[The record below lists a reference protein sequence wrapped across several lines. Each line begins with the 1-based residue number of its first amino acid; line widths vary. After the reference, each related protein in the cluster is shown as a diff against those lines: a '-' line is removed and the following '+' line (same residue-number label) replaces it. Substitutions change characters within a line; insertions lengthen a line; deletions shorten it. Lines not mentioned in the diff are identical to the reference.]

1 MSVIQVSKF
10 TYTSTNLSPSSAN
23 TMNTKNMS
31 GDSCIRPIEGNKKLG
46 GGGGGT
52 HYWRALMGGH
62 RYENFRAQMRNLL
75 RLRYEKD
82 GGKDMEIIWRTHVET
97 MRGGGTDVKMIEGG

>member
-1 MSVIQVSKF
+1 MRTKHIQARRKQ
-10 TYTSTNLSPSSAN
+10 LQ
-23 TMNTKNMS
+23 
-31 GDSCIRPIEGNKKLG
+31 I
-46 GGGGGT
+46 
-52 HYWRALMGGH
+52 GGH

-97 MRGGGTDVKMIEGG
+97 MGGGHGCENDRRGVTSVEII

>member
-1 MSVIQVSKF
+1 MQ
-10 TYTSTNLSPSSAN
+10 SSRQARR
-23 TMNTKNMS
+23 KQLQ
-31 GDSCIRPIEGNKKLG
+31 I

-52 HYWRALMGGH
+52 DGGGGH
-62 RYENFRAQMRNLL
+62 RYENIRAQMRNLL

-97 MRGGGTDVKMIEGG
+97 MRGGGGARMCK

>member
-1 MSVIQVSKF
+1 M
-10 TYTSTNLSPSSAN
+10 
-23 TMNTKNMS
+23 
-31 GDSCIRPIEGNKKLG
+31 G
-46 GGGGGT
+46 GGGG
-52 HYWRALMGGH
+52 GGH

-97 MRGGGTDVKMIEGG
+97 MRGGGHGCENDRRGVTSVEII

>member
-1 MSVIQVSKF
+1 MFVLF
-10 TYTSTNLSPSSAN
+10 DTLRPSQQYFSYAG
-23 TMNTKNMS
+23 TGLPGLK
-31 GDSCIRPIEGNKKLG
+31 DKCVLLKDRPVGSNYRL
-46 GGGGGT
+46 
-52 HYWRALMGGH
+52 GGH

-97 MRGGGTDVKMIEGG
+97 MRGGGGGTDVKMIEGG

>member
-1 MSVIQVSKF
+1 MFKQLKGN
-10 TYTSTNLSPSSAN
+10 TNI
-23 TMNTKNMS
+23 
-31 GDSCIRPIEGNKKLG
+31 DVFRPVGSNYRLG

-52 HYWRALMGGH
+52 DGGH
-62 RYENFRAQMRNLL
+62 RYETFRAQMRNLL

-97 MRGGGTDVKMIEGG
+97 MRGGGGGGHGCENDRRGVTSVEII

>member
-1 MSVIQVSKF
+1 
-10 TYTSTNLSPSSAN
+10 
-23 TMNTKNMS
+23 MNEYN
-31 GDSCIRPIEGNKKLG
+31 GIRVNVYKIVKLARRKQLQI

-52 HYWRALMGGH
+52 DGGGH

-97 MRGGGTDVKMIEGG
+97 MRGGGGHGCENDRRGVTSVEII

>member
-1 MSVIQVSKF
+1 
-10 TYTSTNLSPSSAN
+10 
-23 TMNTKNMS
+23 
-31 GDSCIRPIEGNKKLG
+31 
-46 GGGGGT
+46 
-52 HYWRALMGGH
+52 MGGH

-97 MRGGGTDVKMIEGG
+97 MRGGTDVKMIEGG

>member
-1 MSVIQVSKF
+1 MLKSWEDGIYRS
-10 TYTSTNLSPSSAN
+10 Y
-23 TMNTKNMS
+23 
-31 GDSCIRPIEGNKKLG
+31 LG
-46 GGGGGT
+46 
-52 HYWRALMGGH
+52 GGH

-97 MRGGGTDVKMIEGG
+97 MGGHGCENDRRGVTSVEII

>member
-1 MSVIQVSKF
+1 MCKENQF
-10 TYTSTNLSPSSAN
+10 LACEFSPSKIYLSDYPKSLISRIN
-23 TMNTKNMS
+23 EVN
-31 GDSCIRPIEGNKKLG
+31 CIFHRPVGSNYRLG
-46 GGGGGT
+46 GT
-52 HYWRALMGGH
+52 DGGH

-97 MRGGGTDVKMIEGG
+97 MRGGGDTDVKIVEGG

>member
-1 MSVIQVSKF
+1 MLMGWW
-10 TYTSTNLSPSSAN
+10 TNKRSPSITWPVGSN
-23 TMNTKNMS
+23 Y
-31 GDSCIRPIEGNKKLG
+31 RLG
-46 GGGGGT
+46 GGGGVAGT
-52 HYWRALMGGH
+52 DGGH

-97 MRGGGTDVKMIEGG
+97 MRGGGGHGCENDRRG

>member
-1 MSVIQVSKF
+1 MNLQVF
-10 TYTSTNLSPSSAN
+10 
-23 TMNTKNMS
+23 
-31 GDSCIRPIEGNKKLG
+31 RPVGSNYRLG

-52 HYWRALMGGH
+52 HKFDGGGH

-97 MRGGGTDVKMIEGG
+97 MRGGGGGGGTDVKMIEGG

>member
-1 MSVIQVSKF
+1 MTPAHVAIL
-10 TYTSTNLSPSSAN
+10 LSF
-23 TMNTKNMS
+23 MQL
-31 GDSCIRPIEGNKKLG
+31 IEEYLQARRKQLQIG

-52 HYWRALMGGH
+52 HIFLKNHFGGGGGH

-82 GGKDMEIIWRTHVET
+82 GGKDMEIIWRTHVA
-97 MRGGGTDVKMIEGG
+97 RGTDVKMIEGG

>member
-1 MSVIQVSKF
+1 MKIII
-10 TYTSTNLSPSSAN
+10 
-23 TMNTKNMS
+23 
-31 GDSCIRPIEGNKKLG
+31 G
-46 GGGGGT
+46 
-52 HYWRALMGGH
+52 RALMGGH

-97 MRGGGTDVKMIEGG
+97 MRGGGGGGGGARM